1 MLVTLAEILKK
12 ADKGNYAVVAP
23 DYTTLHSVRY
33 QLEVAEKY
41 KAPLILSYTK
51 HIKALCPTKS
61 WDKWTRII
69 LDECEQYNIDVC
81 LHLDH
86 GTTVEECNEA
96 VDSGFTGIMMDASAK
111 SFEENVDLTS
121 KVVEYAHKHGVSVEA
136 EIGHVGTAIEGTY
149 MMKDEA
155 RAHLTQ
161 PEEAKK
167 FVDQTKTDCLAVAIG
182 TVHGEYKGEPHID
195 FELLEMID
203 KLVSVPLVI
212 HGGSGTGDDNIR
224 KAVSLGIRKINVFHD
239 WIQPSQL
246 KTAEIIAQ
254 TPKALGKIADS
265 TRDIIYD
272 VLGHWFEIT
281 SSTNKG

>member
-1 MLVTLAEILKK
+1 MLVTLADILKK

-136 EIGHVGTAIEGTY
+136 EIGHVGTAVEGTY

-281 SSTNKG
+281 SSGNKG

>member
-1 MLVTLAEILKK
+1 MLVTLADILKK

-33 QLEVAEKY
+33 QLEVAEKF

-51 HIKALCPTKS
+51 HIKSLCPTKS

-69 LDECEQYNIDVC
+69 LDECEQYNVDVC

-86 GTTVEECNEA
+86 GTTVEECKEA
-96 VDSGFTGIMMDASAK
+96 VDSGFTGIMMDASSL
-111 SFEENVDLTS
+111 SFAENVDLTS
-121 KVVEYAHKHGVSVEA
+121 QVVEYSHKHGVSVEA
-136 EIGHVGTAIEGTY
+136 EIGHVGTAVEGTY
-149 MMKDEA
+149 MMKDDA

-167 FVDQTKTDCLAVAIG
+167 FVELTKTDCLAVAIG

-254 TPKALGKIADS
+254 TPKALGKIADA

-272 VLGHWFEIT
+272 VLGHWFDIT
-281 SSTNKG
+281 SSGNKG

>member
-1 MLVTLAEILKK
+1 MLVTLADILKK

-23 DYTTLHSVRY
+23 DYTSMTSIRY

-41 KAPLILSYTK
+41 KAPIMLSYTK
-51 HIKALCPTKS
+51 HMKALCPTKS
-61 WDKWTRII
+61 WDKWIKLIREESE
-69 LDECEQYNIDVC
+69 LYNIDVC

-86 GTTVEECNEA
+86 GTTVEECKEA
-96 VDSGFTGIMMDASAK
+96 VDSGFTGIMMDASSL
-111 SFEENVDLTS
+111 SFAENVDLTS
-121 KVVEYAHKHGVSVEA
+121 QVVEYSHKHGVSVEA
-136 EIGHVGTAIEGTY
+136 EIGHVGTAVEDSYI
-149 MMKDEA
+149 MKDNA

-167 FVDQTKTDCLAVAIG
+167 FVDQTKTDSLAIAIG
-182 TVHGEYKGEPHID
+182 TVHGEYKGEPHLD

-224 KAVSLGIRKINVFHD
+224 KAVSMGIRKINVFTD
-239 WIQPSQL
+239 WIVPAQK

-254 TPKALGKIADS
+254 NPRALGKIEDA

-272 VLGHWFEIT
+272 VMGHWFNLT
-281 SSTNKG
+281 SSGNKG

>member
-1 MLVTLAEILKK
+1 MLVTLADILKK

-23 DYTTLHSVRY
+23 DYTTMSSIRF

-51 HIKALCPTKS
+51 HIKPLCPTKS

-69 LDECEQYNIDVC
+69 LDECGQYNVDVC

-86 GTTVEECNEA
+86 GTTVEECKEA
-96 VDSGFTGIMMDASAK
+96 VDSGFTGIMMDASSL
-111 SFEENVDLTS
+111 SFAENVDLTS
-121 KVVEYAHKHGVSVEA
+121 QVVEYSHKHGVSVEA
-136 EIGHVGTAIEGTY
+136 EIGHVGTAVEDSYI
-149 MMKDEA
+149 MKDNA

-167 FVDQTKTDCLAVAIG
+167 FVDLTKTDCLAIAIG

-224 KAVSLGIRKINVFHD
+224 KAVSLGIRKINVFTD
-239 WIQPSQL
+239 WIVPAQ
-246 KTAEIIAQ
+246 KKAAEIIAQ
-254 TPKALGKIADS
+254 NPRALGKIEDS

-272 VLGHWFEIT
+272 VLGHWFDIT
-281 SSTNKG
+281 ASGNKG

>member
-1 MLVTLAEILKK
+1 
-12 ADKGNYAVVAP
+12 
-23 DYTTLHSVRY
+23 
-33 QLEVAEKY
+33 
-41 KAPLILSYTK
+41 
-51 HIKALCPTKS
+51 
-61 WDKWTRII
+61 
-69 LDECEQYNIDVC
+69 
-81 LHLDH
+81 
-86 GTTVEECNEA
+86 
-96 VDSGFTGIMMDASAK
+96 MDASAK

-136 EIGHVGTAIEGTY
+136 EIGHVGTAVEGTY

-281 SSTNKG
+281 SSGNKG